1 MNWDADAAIG
11 DDAAHAH
18 DAVEQI
24 CQRNPDI
31 PALHIRTKLQV
42 IRTEYPGLSVKQAFA
57 CLFSV
62 KFELMKRN
70 DLRNKLEV
78 NASYKGTEQFVS
90 GRSKKD
96 QGRVNVRYFL
106 VPHHSDADL
115 VYVYNITGI
124 KDPTRGWKRNRGTPR
139 YDAIRLD
146 RTDTQKKFLVDWHK
160 ARMWQGND
168 LASFVDLSYET
179 VDDCS
184 DFFITWNSL
193 HCASVDSMFVR
204 RKELMEKMMQK
215 LQQEQERRRLA
226 ETVEQARNVSQGAG
240 AGVQAVAGDGASIQ
254 NRMYAFMLDQT
265 ERMAKLEVKTAEA
278 NLKQKED
285 IVETRGMIN
294 KSNVDI
300 SELELDISKLEL
312 GQERLQL
319 GIAKNEVG
327 QERLKLDIAKTDATA
342 NRAERKAD
350 KVNERVVLEDTV
362 KKMTKSTA
370 KRFPPKPVD
379 DPLAHLTENAS
390 ISPTHYGQA
399 AAAAGKTNI
408 KSFFQTHY
416 PHYRSRL
423 SLAQRWLVVG
433 GVVWV
438 ERGLERGDL
447 C

>member
-1 MNWDADAAIG
+1 M
-11 DDAAHAH
+11 
-18 DAVEQI
+18 
-24 CQRNPDI
+24 
-31 PALHIRTKLQV
+31 
-42 IRTEYPGLSVKQAFA
+42 
-57 CLFSV
+57 
-62 KFELMKRN
+62 
-70 DLRNKLEV
+70 
-78 NASYKGTEQFVS
+78 
-90 GRSKKD
+90 
-96 QGRVNVRYFL
+96 
-106 VPHHSDADL
+106 
-115 VYVYNITGI
+115 
-124 KDPTRGWKRNRGTPR
+124 
-139 YDAIRLD
+139 
-146 RTDTQKKFLVDWHK
+146 
-160 ARMWQGND
+160 
-168 LASFVDLSYET
+168 
-179 VDDCS
+179 
-184 DFFITWNSL
+184 
-193 HCASVDSMFVR
+193 
-204 RKELMEKMMQK
+204 
-215 LQQEQERRRLA
+215 
-226 ETVEQARNVSQGAG
+226 SQGAG

-254 NRMYAFMLDQT
+254 NQMYAFMLDQAERMAKLEVKTAEANLDQT
-265 ERMAKLEVKTAEA
+265 ERMAKLEVKTAEG

-312 GQERLQL
+312 GQERLKL

-416 PHYRSRL
+416 LTRS
-423 SLAQRWLVVG
+423 
-433 GVVWV
+433 
-438 ERGLERGDL
+438 
-447 C
+447 

>member
-1 MNWDADAAIG
+1 MHRIK
-11 DDAAHAH
+11 
-18 DAVEQI
+18 
-24 CQRNPDI
+24 
-31 PALHIRTKLQV
+31 ALNN
-42 IRTEYPGLSVKQAFA
+42 
-57 CLFSV
+57 LF
-62 KFELMKRN
+62 R
-70 DLRNKLEV
+70 D
-78 NASYKGTEQFVS
+78 GQ
-90 GRSKKD
+90 KKD

-254 NRMYAFMLDQT
+254 NRMYAFMLDQTERMAKLEVDQTERMAKLEVKTAEAFAEANLDQT